1 LVIAEEIITKTP
13 LMQFT
18 RQSQSQNQ
26 KQGYYLSI
34 QHMQFMHLLHLSG
47 YALDEY
53 LQNQLEENPLLEL
66 NENDPDKELV
76 GEADTLLE
84 KEKQDVF
91 DEEFFEEEYPGDY
104 EKNYSSSGS
113 EEDVYQS
120 PVVQFETFTE
130 QLKNQIDLMNITEEQ
145 KTFSKYIID
154 ELDDDGYLRR
164 TNAEI
169 ANDYGFRCG
178 KIVDEAE
185 VEKILKI
192 VQQCE
197 PAGIAARNLQ
207 ECLLLQLNSK
217 ESSSTIEIA
226 KLVLR
231 DHYNKYVNHNFQD
244 ITSALDISP
253 EIFKEVT
260 EIIHT
265 LYPKPNTSIDK
276 YELFK
281 NQITPAF
288 EVTYDGNEF
297 NISIV
302 NSKYCNLS
310 IIQNAEELNKNTTRN
325 IKTIKSEKKYWTK
338 MVNEAYCLVEAVK
351 QREKTMMTVIN
362 SILKLQLDFFKYGD
376 KKLLKPMVLEQVAA
390 LSGCDISTVSRITSN
405 KYVQTSYGCF
415 LLKNLFS
422 SSLQAGEEQ
431 VSSHKVKELIEE
443 IIKKE
448 SKDQPLTDNQIVES
462 LKEMGISIARRTVVK
477 YRDIMGIP
485 NYSMRIS

>member
-1 LVIAEEIITKTP
+1 
-13 LMQFT
+13 MQFST

-66 NENDPDKELV
+66 SEKENDELE
-76 GEADTLLE
+76 GADETDPILE
-84 KEKQDVF
+84 KENLY
-91 DEEFFEEEYPGDY
+91 DEEFFQEEYTSDV
-104 EKNYSSSGS
+104 ERNYSSTQS
-113 EEDVYQS
+113 EENVYEA
-120 PVVQFETFTE
+120 PVLQLETFTE
-130 QLKNQIDLMNITEEQ
+130 QLKNQIDLMNITEDQ
-145 KTFSKYIID
+145 KNFSKYIID

-164 TNAEI
+164 TNVDI
-169 ANDYGFRCG
+169 SNDYSFRHG
-178 KIVDEAE
+178 KIVDEKE
-185 VEKILKI
+185 VEKIIDI

-207 ECLLLQLNSK
+207 ECLLLQLKNRK
-217 ESSSTIEIA
+217 TSSSVETAKIIIA
-226 KLVLR
+226 H
-231 DHYNKYVNHNFQD
+231 HYDKFVSRNFQGIITD
-244 ITSALDISP
+244 LGITSETFNKALEMIQ
-253 EIFKEVT
+253 
-260 EIIHT
+260 T
-265 LYPKPNTSIDK
+265 LSPKPNTSIDK

-288 EVTYDGNEF
+288 EIVYDGNEF

-310 IIQNAEELNKNTTRN
+310 IIQNAGEVSKHESGT

-338 MVNEAYCLVEAVK
+338 MVNEAQCLVDAIK
-351 QREKTMMTVIN
+351 QREKTMMSVMS
-362 SILKLQLDFFKYGD
+362 SILKIQLDFFKYGD
-376 KKLLKPMVLEQVAA
+376 KKLLKPMILEQVAVLA
-390 LSGCDISTVSRITSN
+390 GCDISTVSRITSN
-405 KYVQTSYGCF
+405 KYVQTSYGCI

-448 SKDQPLTDNQIVES
+448 SKQSPFTDNQIVES
-462 LKEMGISIARRTVVK
+462 LKGMGISIARRTVVK
-477 YRDIMGIP
+477 YRDMLGIP
-485 NYSMRIS
+485 SYSLRTA